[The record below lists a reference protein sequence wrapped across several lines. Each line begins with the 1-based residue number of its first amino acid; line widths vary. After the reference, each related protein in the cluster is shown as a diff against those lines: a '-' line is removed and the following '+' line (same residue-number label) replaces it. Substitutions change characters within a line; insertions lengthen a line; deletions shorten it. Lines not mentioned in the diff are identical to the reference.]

1 MPRTAMIHHRSPRPA
16 ARPRPA
22 ALLGAALILGFAG
35 ALPARAHPHVWIT
48 TRAEIHYAPDGRVTA
63 VRHAW
68 TFDPAYSAF
77 SVQGLGEGAP
87 APEALAALARDNTE
101 NLADQGYFT
110 RLKLDGRK
118 QEFGPPGSPAMT
130 YADGRL
136 TLHFTLPL
144 KEPGRGAVTLE
155 VFDPTVFVDFTLA
168 EGQAATLVGAPAACK
183 PEVQRS
189 KAAPAQAMS
198 ESFFAALT
206 AASSYGAQF
215 ANRIV
220 VSCS

>member
-1 MPRTAMIHHRSPRPA
+1 MTHLRSPRSA
-16 ARPRPA
+16 ARPRLA
-22 ALLGAALILGFAG
+22 VLLGTALVLGLAG
-35 ALPARAHPHVWIT
+35 PLPALAHPHVWIT

-63 VRHAW
+63 VRHTW
-68 TFDPAYSAF
+68 TFDPSYSAF
-77 SVQGLGEGAP
+77 AVQGLGADAP
-87 APEALAALARDNTE
+87 TPEALATLARDNTD
-101 NLADQGYFT
+101 NLAEQGYFT

-118 QEFGPPGSPAMT
+118 QDFAAPSTPAMT

-215 ANRIV
+215 ANRIL